1 MFYVR
6 SCLLGFESVSYVIL
20 AIAGYFLGSFPT
32 GVVLSRRKYGID
44 VREMG
49 SGNIGATNVTRVFG
63 WYAGVLVF
71 VVDFLKSFVPLMILR
86 YYCPDHPWFLT
97 AAASGL
103 VLGHCFSAFLHL
115 RGGKGVATSFGC
127 LTVVAPWLAL
137 FAGLS
142 YFVLLG
148 ISRISAVGSL
158 GGILVTWI
166 YLGVVRPSLDVV
178 TLVAAISFI
187 VIVRHRSNIE
197 RLISTAKSTKGA

>member
-1 MFYVR
+1 MIYAVF
-6 SCLLGFESVSYVIL
+6 
-20 AIAGYFLGSFPT
+20 AIAGYLLGSFPT

-71 VVDFLKSFVPLMILR
+71 VVDFLKSFVPLMIIR
-86 YYCPDHPWFLT
+86 AYYPGQPWLLT

-103 VLGHCFSAFLHL
+103 VLGHCFSAYLHL

-137 FAGLS
+137 FAVLA
-142 YFVLLG
+142 YFILL
-148 ISRISAVGSL
+148 IVTRISAVGSL
-158 GGILVTWI
+158 GGIVVTWI
-166 YLGVVRPSLDVV
+166 YLAVVRPSQDVIA
-178 TLVAAISFI
+178 LVATISLI
-187 VIVRHRSNIE
+187 VIVRHRSNIQ
-197 RLISTAKSTKGA
+197 RLISTARTARGSDAKGA